1 MLLHSFLSSCAVSN
15 LKKCSLE
22 LGGKS
27 PLIIFHDCDMD
38 RAVRQVSP
46 SCTCLYFIYG
56 YLQVCCLESLSDD
69 VTKTKFMKLW
79 DFLVY
84 LERA

>member
-1 MLLHSFLSSCAVSN
+1 MTEIYQCEKVTPVFLFLYSCAVSN

-38 RAVRQVSP
+38 RAVRQVR
-46 SCTCLYFIYG
+46 TCYCMLIRPPQG
-56 YLQVCCLESLSDD
+56 DGVKSHIKKIGD
-69 VTKTKFMKLW
+69 VP
-79 DFLVY
+79 
-84 LERA
+84 